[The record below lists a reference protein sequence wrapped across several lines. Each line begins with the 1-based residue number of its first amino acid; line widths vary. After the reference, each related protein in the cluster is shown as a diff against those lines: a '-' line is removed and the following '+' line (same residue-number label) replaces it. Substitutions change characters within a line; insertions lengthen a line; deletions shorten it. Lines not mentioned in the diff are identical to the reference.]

1 MYNFH
6 VTVMIKGLYLNSEYM
21 KRLPVTVKIVIYH
34 WKLFIYIYT
43 FILKIFKNISLTKT
57 L

>member
-6 VTVMIKGLYLNSEYM
+6 VTVMIKGLYLNSKYM
-21 KRLPVTVKIVIYH
+21 KRLTVKIVIYH